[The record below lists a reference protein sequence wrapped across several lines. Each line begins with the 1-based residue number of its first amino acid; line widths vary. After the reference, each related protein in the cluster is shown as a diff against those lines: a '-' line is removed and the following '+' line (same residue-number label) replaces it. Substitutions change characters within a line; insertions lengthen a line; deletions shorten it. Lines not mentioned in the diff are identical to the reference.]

1 MKTFLALLKLYRL
14 PFVFTAVADS
24 AAGYLVGLG
33 SLSPNGWTLALL
45 AAASAALYAFG
56 MAANDLADLERDR
69 AAAPRRVLPSGRLSP
84 SAARAAALGALAVS
98 ALAAILAP
106 GRGAAPRILVWAA
119 AAGAVVLYDFFL
131 RASWV
136 MGSIRALNFLMG
148 AAAAAADL
156 KELAAP
162 RETFH
167 FAATSFVYVTALTAI
182 SRQEDRKEI
191 RAPAIYLA
199 VAAMGVAAAWA
210 ALLGPGI
217 SGAASPARWLVLLI
231 LVAGLSWRARGAVN
245 RDGVMLLVRDGV
257 GGIILLD
264 AIYLLSAGFHDEGLA
279 VAALV
284 LPAALGVALFKKL
297 P

>member
-1 MKTFLALLKLYRL
+1 MKTFLAVLKLYRL

-33 SLSPNGWTLALL
+33 SLDPNAGTLALL
-45 AAASAALYAFG
+45 ALASAGLYAFG

-69 AAAPRRVLPSGRLSP
+69 ASAPGRVLPSGRLSP
-84 SAARAAALGALAVS
+84 GTARAAALGALAVS
-98 ALAAILAP
+98 AAAAILAP

-119 AAGAVVLYDFFL
+119 TAGAIVLYDFFL

-148 AAAAAADL
+148 AAAATADL

-162 RETFH
+162 RETLH
-167 FAATSFVYVTALTAI
+167 FAALSFVYVTALTVI
-182 SRQEDRKEI
+182 SRQEERREVQ
-191 RAPAIYLA
+191 PSTIYVA
-199 VAAMGVAAAWA
+199 VAAMGLAAAWA
-210 ALLGPGI
+210 AFLGPSI
-217 SGAASPARWLVLLI
+217 SGASSPARWLVLLI
-231 LVAGLSWRARGAVN
+231 LAGGLAWRARGASD
-245 RDGVMLLVRDGV
+245 RAGVLVLVRDGV

-264 AIYLLSAGFHDEGLA
+264 AIYLLSAGFHDEGLT

-284 LPAALGVALFKKL
+284 LPAALGVWLFKKL